1 MKAKVSRSDGTGR
14 LLVSN
19 NLNNVGTEL
28 KFGFMPVT
36 GKVGNCREDFKL
48 EGSAEEEC

>member
-1 MKAKVSRSDGTGR
+1 MKAKVSRSDSTGR

-19 NLNNVGTEL
+19 NLNNVVTEL
-28 KFGFMPVT
+28 KFGSIPVT
-36 GKVGNCREDFKL
+36 GKVGNCIDFKL